1 MFGICE
7 TTSGLL
13 FPVQG
18 SPLQEEIVESP
29 SLEIL
34 RTEMDTVQSS
44 FI

>member
-7 TTSGLL
+7 TTSGFL

-29 SLEIL
+29 LEIL